1 MLALSVVGMEERD
14 ILWTV
19 NVSSNDP

>member
-1 MLALSVVGMEERD
+1 MEERD